1 MTKKLSAKGKIRN
14 IKTAKK
20 KNKRRL
26 AFKENLNSRL
36 RLICLKIF
44 VNSF

>member
-26 AFKENLNSRL
+26 VFKENLKAIRNGTRQ
-36 RLICLKIF
+36 
-44 VNSF
+44 V